1 MTTAREN
8 PVFTLWRYA
17 ATYTAY
23 GVFGIGALGL
33 MGICFPVLRLTQSD
47 VQTRQR
53 QSRHL
58 VSNAFRLFIA
68 FLRLTR
74 VVKLDLADSGKTPL
88 PRRGSILV
96 ANHPTL
102 LDYVFIASQHPE
114 IDCVVRASLLDNP
127 FLRGIIQSC
136 GYLTN
141 DNPETIFTECKKR
154 FQKGDALLIF
164 PEGTRSV
171 PGKALRL
178 HRGAA
183 QLAVRCNVP
192 IEVLR
197 IECSEYWLGKQIPWY
212 QIPARR
218 PVVRL
223 SHLGSVVPSDYARQD
238 DNSPALL
245 SRRITEHIH
254 ILLASENNK
263 EKTHDLS

>member
-8 PVFTLWRYA
+8 SAFTLWRYA
-17 ATYTAY
+17 VTYTAY
-23 GVFGIGALGL
+23 GVFGIGALTL
-33 MGICFPVLRLTQSD
+33 IGICFPVLRLTQRD
-47 VQTRQR
+47 TKIRQR
-53 QSRHL
+53 RSRRL
-58 VSNAFRLFIA
+58 VCQAFRLFIA

-74 VVKLDLADSGKTPL
+74 VVKLDLSDLGKTPL
-88 PRRGSILV
+88 PSNESILV

-102 LDYVFIASQHPE
+102 LDYVFIASQYPE
-114 IDCVVRASLLDNP
+114 IDCVVRASLLNNP
-127 FLRGIIQSC
+127 FLRGIILSC

-141 DNPETIFTECKKR
+141 DDPETIFTECKKR
-154 FQKGDALLIF
+154 FQKGDTLLIF